1 MRRMNRLASR
11 LCGFVLLGAICFLPI
26 AVLEAQPTYRLVPGW
41 GTMPEG
47 ASWGQVPG
55 MAIDAKGKLYAFHRA
70 EPPIVEIDSA
80 GKILKRWGEGM
91 FVWPHGIRVDQDG
104 FLWVTDGRARDG
116 KGQQVFKMTPD
127 GKVVM
132 TLGTKGVA
140 GDGPDAFN
148 GVCDVAFG
156 RNGDIFVADGH
167 VNARVVKFTKDG
179 KFIKSWGSKGT
190 GHGRFDLPHAIVIDR
205 RGRVL
210 VADRS
215 NSRIQIFDQDGAYL
229 DEWTQFG
236 TPSGMF
242 IAEDD
247 TLYVVDYNVKK
258 GIFVGS
264 AKDGAVRFKLDDAV
278 AEGVAVDRD
287 GSIYVGETVP
297 GTTLTGLPGGAIVR
311 KLERIK

>member
-1 MRRMNRLASR
+1 MRRMKRLASR
-11 LCGFVLLGAICFLPI
+11 LCAFVLLCGVCFLPL
-26 AVLEAQPTYRLVPGW
+26 AVLEAQPKYRLVPGW

-55 MAIDAKGKLYAFHRA
+55 MAIDAAGKIYAFHRA
-70 EPPIVEIDSA
+70 EPPIVEIDTA
-80 GKILKRWGEGM
+80 GKILRRWGAEM
-91 FVWPHGIRVDQDG
+91 FVWPHGIRIDRDG

-127 GKVVM
+127 GKVVLA
-132 TLGTKGVA
+132 LGTRGVA

-148 GVCDVAFG
+148 GVCDVAIG

-167 VNARVVKFTKDG
+167 VNARIVKFTRDG

-190 GHGRFDLPHAIVIDR
+190 GHGQFDLPHAIVIDR

-215 NSRIQIFDQDGAYL
+215 NNRIQIFDQEGAYL

-242 IAEDD
+242 IAD
-247 TLYVVDYNVKK
+247 
-258 GIFVGS
+258 
-264 AKDGAVRFKLDDAV
+264 
-278 AEGVAVDRD
+278 
-287 GSIYVGETVP
+287 
-297 GTTLTGLPGGAIVR
+297 
-311 KLERIK
+311 